1 MHITTG
7 KTGEESTVMSRS
19 DLLSLII
26 SGPNI
31 CTLQLMN
38 GAASV
43 YLYCGRSA
51 IVWYPIFTRILWH
64 ITHLCIGFNT

>member
-1 MHITTG
+1 MHSTTG

-19 DLLSLII
+19 NLLSLII

-31 CTLQLMN
+31 YTLQLVN

-43 YLYCGRSA
+43 HLYCGRSV
-51 IVWYPIFTRILWH
+51 IVWYPILTRILLH